1 MSDAA
6 DDEQPLLALIEDDEE
21 EDNEVRIYE
30 ATCIQYGKSTWMPS
44 VQLIS
49 GVKFIRVSKW
59 DRHLTTFCT
68 RRPLNLHSS
77 GGRPLN
83 SINVAWFDEIKKL
96 RVQACD
102 QAIRKVIEDG
112 AEAEGSKK
120 PDKIRK
126 ATQEDEF
133 VAGRTVTIEVP
144 PVECDGA
151 VVEPA
156 RSLRVLWGIRGDVW
170 VELSTENLSYI
181 RHAILNSPPFEQPVT
196 KRSKF
201 VVKDGQSPRR
211 KRKRGR
217 KPKENLEG
225 ASDDDDDATPAL
237 QVPK

>member
-1 MSDAA
+1 MNDAA
-6 DDEQPLLALIEDDEE
+6 DDDQPLLALGEDGAEDEE
-21 EDNEVRIYE
+21 EIRIYE

-68 RRPLNLHSS
+68 RRPLNLYSS
-77 GGRPLN
+77 GSRPLN
-83 SINVAWFDEIKKL
+83 TINVVWFDEVKSL
-96 RVQACD
+96 RVQACN

-120 PDKIRK
+120 PEKIRK

-133 VAGRTVTIEVP
+133 VAGRIVTIEVP
-144 PVECDGA
+144 PVEQDGA

-156 RSLRVLWGIRGDVW
+156 RSLRVLWGIRGDLW
-170 VELSTENLSYI
+170 IELTAENLSYI
-181 RHAILNSPPFEQPVT
+181 RHAILNSAPFEQPVT

-201 VVKDGQSPRR
+201 VAKDGQSPRR

-217 KPKENLEG
+217 KPNAMHQG
-225 ASDDDDDATPAL
+225 NSDDDETPAL
-237 QVPK
+237 EAPK